1 MANAREIDW
10 ESLPLG
16 REFDVYALPQD
27 PRVGILAWPPSW
39 KTERNWKWVTC
50 SLANTQKSPEGNDLS
65 FSSKDQHNMS
75 ERKVRKSV
83 LFFGIYEPSLL
94 SLYDRMFTNR
104 RVFVPSVSPGLLFVH
119 VFIFMN
125 VLHDAWLHSKAN
137 YYAYFLCS
145 VWGSW

>member
-1 MANAREIDW
+1 
-10 ESLPLG
+10 
-16 REFDVYALPQD
+16 
-27 PRVGILAWPPSW
+27 
-39 KTERNWKWVTC
+39 
-50 SLANTQKSPEGNDLS
+50 
-65 FSSKDQHNMS
+65 MS

-125 VLHDAWLHSKAN
+125 VLHDA
-137 YYAYFLCS
+137 
-145 VWGSW
+145 